1 MSTLWEVIGWAC
13 TVLLVGAYAMVAT
26 HKLDARSPLYHV
38 LNLIGAIGLAAFS
51 IYKTAWPQVAL
62 NAFWGG
68 VALIGIIIAVVAARK
83 LSAGRP
89 AADSGF
95 DERGVREG

>member
-1 MSTLWEVIGWAC
+1 MSTLWEVIGWTC
-13 TVLLVGAYAMVAT
+13 TVLLVGAYALVAT
-26 HKLDARSPLYHV
+26 RKLDARSPTYHV

-68 VALIGIIIAVVAARK
+68 VAVIGIGIAVVAARRIR
-83 LSAGRP
+83 AGRP
-89 AADSGF
+89 GDAPAL
-95 DERGVREG
+95 DERGVWEG

>member
-1 MSTLWEVIGWAC
+1 MSTLWEVIGWTC

-26 HKLDARSPLYHV
+26 RKLDARSPLYHV
-38 LNLIGAIGLAAFS
+38 LNLVGAIGLAAFS
-51 IYKTAWPQVAL
+51 IYKTAWPLVAL

-68 VALIGIIIAVVAARK
+68 VALIGIVIAVVAARK
-83 LSAGRP
+83 LRSGLPAGEP
-89 AADSGF
+89 GI

>member
-1 MSTLWEVIGWAC
+1 MATLWEVIGWTC

-26 HKLDARSPLYHV
+26 RKLDARSPTYHV
-38 LNLIGAIGLAAFS
+38 LNLVGAIGLAAFS

-68 VALIGIIIAVVAARK
+68 VAVIGIGVAVVAARK
-83 LSAGRP
+83 IRAGRP
-89 AADSGF
+89 VADPAV

>member
-1 MSTLWEVIGWAC
+1 MSTLWEVIGWTC

-26 HKLDARSPLYHV
+26 RKLDARSPLYHV
-38 LNLIGAIGLAAFS
+38 LNLVGAIGLAAFS

-68 VALIGIIIAVVAARK
+68 VALIGIVIAVVAARRIRT
-83 LSAGRP
+83 GRRVGDP
-89 AADSGF
+89 AV

>member
-1 MSTLWEVIGWAC
+1 MSTLWEVIGWTC
-13 TVLLVGAYAMVAT
+13 TVLLVGAYALVAT
-26 HKLDARSPLYHV
+26 RKLDARSPTYHV

-68 VALIGIIIAVVAARK
+68 VAVIGIGIAVVAARRIR
-83 LSAGRP
+83 AGRP
-89 AADSGF
+89 GDAPAL

>member
-1 MSTLWEVIGWAC
+1 MSTLWEVIGWVC

-26 HKLDARSPLYHV
+26 RKLDARSPVYHV
-38 LNLIGAIGLAAFS
+38 LNLVGAVGLAAFS

-68 VALIGIIIAVVAARK
+68 VALIGIVIAVIAARK
-83 LSAGRP
+83 LSAGSP
-89 AADSGF
+89 VADPGF

>member
-1 MSTLWEVIGWAC
+1 MSTVWEVIGWAC

-38 LNLIGAIGLAAFS
+38 LNLAGAIGLAAFS

-68 VALIGIIIAVVAARK
+68 VALIGIVIAVVAARK
-83 LSAGRP
+83 IRAGLP
-89 AADSGF
+89 TGDSGF
-95 DERGVREG
+95 DEQGVREG

>member
-26 HKLDARSPLYHV
+26 RKLDARSPTYHV
-38 LNLIGAIGLAAFS
+38 LNLVGAIGLAAFS
-51 IYKTAWPQVAL
+51 VYKTAWPQVAL

-68 VALIGIIIAVVAARK
+68 VAVIGIGVAVVAARK
-83 LSAGRP
+83 LRSGRP
-89 AADSGF
+89 VGDPGI

>member
-1 MSTLWEVIGWAC
+1 MSTVWEVIGWAC

-38 LNLIGAIGLAAFS
+38 LNLVGAIGLAAFS

-68 VALIGIIIAVVAARK
+68 VALIGIVIAVIAARK
-83 LSAGRP
+83 IRSGRP
-89 AADSGF
+89 VGDHGF

>member
-26 HKLDARSPLYHV
+26 RKLDARSPTYHV
-38 LNLIGAIGLAAFS
+38 LNLVGAIGLAAYS
-51 IYKTAWPQVAL
+51 LYKVAWPQFAL
-62 NAFWGG
+62 NLFWGG
-68 VALIGIIIAVVAARK
+68 VALIGIVIAVVAARK
-83 LSAGRP
+83 IRAGRP
-89 AADSGF
+89 AADPAV

>member
-1 MSTLWEVIGWAC
+1 MSTLWEVIGWTC
-13 TVLLVGAYAMVAT
+13 TVLLVGAYALVAT
-26 HKLDARSPLYHV
+26 RKLDARSPTYHV

-68 VALIGIIIAVVAARK
+68 VAVIGIGIAVIAARRIT
-83 LSAGRP
+83 AGRP
-89 AADSGF
+89 AAEPAL

>member
-38 LNLIGAIGLAAFS
+38 LNLVGAIGLAAFS

-68 VALIGIIIAVVAARK
+68 VALIGIVIAVVAARK
-83 LSAGRP
+83 IRAGRP
-89 AADSGF
+89 VRDPAF
-95 DERGVREG
+95 DEQGVREG

>member
-1 MSTLWEVIGWAC
+1 MSTLWEVIGWTC

-26 HKLDARSPLYHV
+26 RKLDARSPLYHV
-38 LNLIGAIGLAAFS
+38 LNLVGAIGLAAFS

-68 VALIGIIIAVVAARK
+68 VALIGIVIAVVAARRIRT
-83 LSAGRP
+83 GRLVGDP
-89 AADSGF
+89 AV